1 MRCAYF
7 TMELITSVISFI
19 IQDPGVAPI
28 LAIGLL
34 VTPQNTKNLTLQK
47 TLAQRRQGLRQLATN
62 MTRGLYHKTNY
73 SSNKLNIVVSQCICL
88 SKQKVTAITK
98 PLSLLHYGIN
108 YFRNQLHK
116 TYPGATPILKF
127 CSKFTN
133 LFL

>member
-47 TLAQRRQGLRQLATN
+47 TLA
-62 MTRGLYHKTNY
+62 
-73 SSNKLNIVVSQCICL
+73 
-88 SKQKVTAITK
+88 
-98 PLSLLHYGIN
+98 
-108 YFRNQLHK
+108 
-116 TYPGATPILKF
+116 
-127 CSKFTN
+127 
-133 LFL
+133 